1 VTRNPFARNPLARN
15 PFARTALAVALV
27 AGVAVGCGGD
37 DDTADRPSPSSAAG
51 PSASAAPPSITA
63 ALDDAL
69 RLNEIQVV
77 GTHNSF
83 HREHDPAELDLLATL
98 DAEQAAQRTYGHETL
113 GEQLAAQQVRQIELD
128 VFADGSGGLYASPS
142 LRRQA
147 GLADLVESVPEMAE
161 PGTKVLHEQDVDYH
175 SVCPTLVRCLAEVKE
190 WSDANP
196 DHVPVAIFI
205 QFKDGPLIFPVA
217 DQAVPEKWV
226 PEAMDRMED
235 EIRSVF
241 DADDLL
247 TPDDVRGTRATLEEA
262 VTTDGWPT
270 LGETR
275 GTVLFA
281 MVNGEPYRSL
291 YLEGHPGL
299 AGRLLFTNAEPGQP
313 DAAVLNVDDPLAEP
327 GRIAELVGRGY
338 LVRTRA
344 DTPNVHARTNDTTR
358 RDAALASGA
367 HWIGTDYP
375 VQGMAPGD
383 FGAGTDYVVELPD
396 ARAARCNPVT
406 APPTCRDEAVEP

>member
-1 VTRNPFARNPLARN
+1 MTRPPFARRPLVRRPLA
-15 PFARTALAVALV
+15 AGVLALALLA
-27 AGVAVGCGGD
+27 AAPGCSGD
-37 DDTADRPSPSSAAG
+37 DDTTDRSGPSS
-51 PSASAAPPSITA
+51 SASDASTSTTRAV
-63 ALDDAL
+63 DDSL
-69 RLNEIQVV
+69 RLNQIQVV

-83 HREHDPAELDLLATL
+83 HREPDPAELALLAAL
-98 DAEQAAQRTYGHETL
+98 DTEQAAQRTYSHETI
-113 GEQLAAQQVRQIELD
+113 GEQLAAQRVRQLELD
-128 VFADGSGGLYASPS
+128 VFVDGSGGLYASPA

-147 GLADLVESVPEMAE
+147 GLPDLVESVPELAE

-175 SVCPTLVRCLAEVKE
+175 SVCPTLVRCLNEVKD

-196 DHVPVAIFI
+196 DHVPVAVFI
-205 QFKDGPLIFPVA
+205 QFKDGPLIFPVP

-226 PEAMDRMED
+226 PRNMDVLED

-241 DADDLL
+241 DPDDLL
-247 TPDDVRGTRATLEEA
+247 TPDDVRGDHPTLEQA

-275 GTVLFA
+275 GKVLFA

-358 RDAALASGA
+358 RDAAFASGA

-375 VQGMAPGD
+375 VQGMAPDD
-383 FGAGTDYVVELPD
+383 FGPTTDYVVELPD
-396 ARAARCNPVT
+396 ARPARCNPVT